1 MASLG
6 ASLIWQGGCFTTQYI
21 SAIEYWRIRRIAMFR
36 HVRVA
41 LIVGALATSGV
52 AAHAQDAKPAPPPS
66 RAAERQA
73 PPARVSSGGGDR
85 GGGGDRAVAR
95 VAPAPRAEA
104 PRAATPPASAGATA
118 SSGDQSRRQGSGRD
132 QSRQRTAPPQE
143 RRGSGD
149 GDRAVARR
157 DGTPREGSG
166 TAYPVRATERGAG
179 GRQSFGTATARRY
192 PPRPGY
198 GGGGYYPGWGY
209 PYYASYPYYPLSLG
223 FFWDPFW
230 GYGSPYGGG
239 YYGYGRG
246 YGGGYGYG
254 YDGGYGAYA
263 GPTYQIY
270 GGLRLKMKPREAEV
284 FVDGYFAGVVD
295 DFDGAFQQLNLDV
308 GPHRI
313 EVRAAG
319 HEPISFEIRTQPH
332 EKITFKGEL
341 KPIP

>member
-1 MASLG
+1 M
-6 ASLIWQGGCFTTQYI
+6 CRNF
-21 SAIEYWRIRRIAMFR
+21 
-36 HVRVA
+36 RVA
-41 LIVGALATSGV
+41 VIVGALAAPGV
-52 AAHAQDAKPAPPPS
+52 AAHAQDSKPAPAPPPT

-73 PPARVSSGGGDR
+73 PPARSNG

-104 PRAATPPASAGATA
+104 PRAVAPPATAGTSS
-118 SSGDQSRRQGSGRD
+118 SSGDSGRARPASGRD
-132 QSRQRTAPPQE
+132 QARQRTSPPPD

-149 GDRAVARR
+149 GDRAVQRR
-157 DGTPREGSG
+157 GGSPRADGDL
-166 TAYPVRATERGAG
+166 AQPVRATERGRG
-179 GRQSFGTATARRY
+179 DRQSFGTATARRY

-198 GGGGYYPGWGY
+198 GGGYYPGWNTFY
-209 PYYASYPYYPLSLG
+209 YPYYPLTYG
-223 FFWDPFW
+223 FFWDPW
-230 GYGSPYGGG
+230 WGSGYGG
-239 YYGYGRG
+239 YGYG

-254 YDGGYGAYA
+254 YGGGYGGYGPYP

-313 EVRAAG
+313 EVRHTG
-319 HEPISFEIRTQPH
+319 YEPTSFEIRTQPD

>member
-1 MASLG
+1 M
-6 ASLIWQGGCFTTQYI
+6 C
-21 SAIEYWRIRRIAMFR
+21 R

-41 LIVGALATSGV
+41 LIVGALAAPGV
-52 AAHAQDAKPAPPPS
+52 AVHAQDAKPAPPPS

-73 PPARVSSGGGDR
+73 PPARVAS
-85 GGGGDRAVAR
+85 GGGDRAVAR

-104 PRAATPPASAGATA
+104 PRPAPAPASTGATA

-132 QSRQRTAPPQE
+132 QSGQRTAPPPE

-157 DGTPREGSG
+157 GGTPREGSG
-166 TAYPVRATERGAG
+166 SAYPVQATEREIG

-198 GGGGYYPGWGY
+198 GGGYYPGWGY
-209 PYYASYPYYPLSLG
+209 PYYPYYPLSFG
-223 FFWDPFW
+223 FLWNPWW
-230 GYGSPYGGG
+230 GYGSHYGAG
-239 YYGYGRG
+239 YGYGLG
-246 YGGGYGYG
+246 YASGYGYG
-254 YDGGYGAYA
+254 YGGYGPYQ

-270 GGLRLKMKPREAEV
+270 GGLRLKVKPREAEV

-313 EVRAAG
+313 EVRATG
-319 HEPISFEIRTQPH
+319 YEPISFEIRTQPD